1 VSLCDEFRRSMMSEF
16 NMSDLGKMQYFL
28 DIEVMQNLGGI
39 FICQRNYAQEA
50 LSRFDMENFVRP
62 KKIK

>member
-1 VSLCDEFRRSMMSEF
+1 MMSEF